1 MYFYT
6 KYSIYINIKI
16 YIYNLFLYIFINI
29 SNKKE
34 SPYKYYKFFEKLK
47 IHNSNL

>member
-1 MYFYT
+1 MYFYP
-6 KYSIYINIKI
+6 KYSIYINVNI
-16 YIYNLFLYIFINI
+16 YIFSLFFYIFINKA
-29 SNKKE
+29 NKKE